1 MRISLVIIFFTLT
14 FLPSILRAQE
24 PKMRYRAKK
33 ALYLEVGGSGGITAN
48 FDYLTM
54 EVENIKTSIRVGGG
68 VYPHKI
74 NGQRKIMPVVPV
86 EFLGFIGREAGN
98 FELGLGYTHR
108 FTDEPSEPGYHIT
121 SRFGFRYQKPE
132 GGFLFRIGYI
142 PLLYKDPES
151 IKRGYVL
158 SPAFALSV
166 GTSF

>member
-1 MRISLVIIFFTLT
+1 MRIPLIVVFFTLT
-14 FLPSILRAQE
+14 ILPTILRAQE

-33 ALYLEVGGSGGITAN
+33 AVYLEVGGSGGITAN

-54 EVENIKTSIRVGGG
+54 ESENIKTSIRVGGG
-68 VYPHKI
+68 VYPYKI
-74 NGQRKIMPVVPV
+74 NGVRKTMPVVPI

-98 FELGLGYTHR
+98 IELGVGYTHR
-108 FTDEPSEPGYHIT
+108 FTNEPSEPGYHIT
-121 SRFGFRYQKPE
+121 SRFGFRYQKPR

>member
-1 MRISLVIIFFTLT
+1 MRISLILVFTFL
-14 FLPSILRAQE
+14 FLPSVLRAQE
-24 PKMRYRAKK
+24 PKMRYRANK
-33 ALYLEVGGSGGITAN
+33 AVYLELGGSGGITAN

-54 EVENIKTSIRVGGG
+54 EVDNIKTSIRVGGG
-68 VYPHKI
+68 VYPYKI
-74 NGQRKIMPVVPV
+74 NGVRKMMPVVPV

-98 FELGLGYTHR
+98 FEVGVGYTHR
-108 FTDEPSEPGYHIT
+108 FTSEPSEPDYHIT
-121 SRFGFRYQKPE
+121 SRFGFRYQKPR